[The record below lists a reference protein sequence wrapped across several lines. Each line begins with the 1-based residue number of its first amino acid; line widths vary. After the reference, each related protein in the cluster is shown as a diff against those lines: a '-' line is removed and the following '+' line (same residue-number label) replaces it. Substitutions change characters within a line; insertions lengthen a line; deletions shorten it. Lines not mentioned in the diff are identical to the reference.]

1 MGDVMTHGYVKSLKT
16 LHSVIPV
23 KTGIQDFPSA
33 PSSGDTMRHRV
44 PVPQSGRGE
53 ALQGILLLIIMLSL
67 IASCGSEKPSPPP
80 APAVATVNGEAISLA
95 EFEKSLT
102 EETALAK
109 GETPRKAEETESL
122 KEAVLDNL
130 IRERLMLQRARDLS
144 LSVGEAE
151 LVARIEEIRKD
162 YNGQFGKLFGD
173 GGIDLPAWKEAL
185 RKRMLLE
192 KLIARDVNAK
202 IQVTDEEAERYFNAN
217 RKVYATNRRVRVA
230 QIVVPDR
237 ERAEGILKRL
247 KAGEDFGMVAREVS
261 IGPEAA
267 RGGDLGFFERGVM
280 PEAID
285 RMVFS
290 LPAGKVSRV
299 AQSPYG
305 FHIFKVL
312 GQEGAGGR
320 KFADVREKVIA
331 DLRKQKEAE
340 AYKNWIEGLKA
351 KAVIRINRRRG
362 TDLKSVPNKGERDE
376 NQQKSSGGSGGGIP
390 ERGGT
395 GRGSGPDRGRRQ
407 R

>member
-1 MGDVMTHGYVKSLKT
+1 M
-16 LHSVIPV
+16 
-23 KTGIQDFPSA
+23 
-33 PSSGDTMRHRV
+33 
-44 PVPQSGRGE
+44 
-53 ALQGILLLIIMLSL
+53 LLLMAMMAMLSL
-67 IASCGSEKPSPPP
+67 IAACGSEKSSQPRTTD
-80 APAVATVNGEAISLA
+80 VATVNGEAISLA

-109 GETPRKAEETESL
+109 GETPLKAEETESL

-130 IRERLMLQRARDLS
+130 IRDRLMLQRARDLS
-144 LSVGEAE
+144 LSVDEAE

-162 YNGQFGKLFGD
+162 YNDQFGKLFGD

-192 KLIARDVNAK
+192 KLITRDVNAK
-202 IQVTDEEAERYFNAN
+202 IQVTDKEAERYFNAN
-217 RKVYATNRRVRVA
+217 RKVYATDRRVHVA

-237 ERAEGILKRL
+237 ERAERILKRL

-267 RGGDLGFFERGVM
+267 RGGDLGVFERGVM

-290 LPAGKVSRV
+290 LPVGKVSRV
-299 AQSPYG
+299 ARSPYG

-312 GQEGAGGR
+312 RQEEAGGR

-340 AYKNWIEGLKA
+340 AYMNWIEGLKA
-351 KAVIRINRRRG
+351 KAAIRINRRG
-362 TDLKSVPNKGERDE
+362 KS
-376 NQQKSSGGSGGGIP
+376 
-390 ERGGT
+390 
-395 GRGSGPDRGRRQ
+395 
-407 R
+407 

>member
-1 MGDVMTHGYVKSLKT
+1 MGDVMTHGCVKSPYAALRF
-16 LHSVIPV
+16 IPS
-23 KTGIQDFPSA
+23 F
-33 PSSGDTMRHRV
+33 
-44 PVPQSGRGE
+44 GRLRGKKGE
-53 ALQGILLLIIMLSL
+53 APPFFFFLPLRGILLLIVMLSF
-67 IASCGSEKPSPPP
+67 IAACGSEKPSPPP

-95 EFEKSLT
+95 EFEKFLT

-109 GETPRKAEETESL
+109 GETPLKAEETESL

-202 IQVTDEEAERYFNAN
+202 IQVTDEEAERYFDAN
-217 RKVYATNRRVRVA
+217 RKVYATDRRVRVA

-351 KAVIRINRRRG
+351 RAAIRINRRG
-362 TDLKSVPNKGERDE
+362 KS
-376 NQQKSSGGSGGGIP
+376 
-390 ERGGT
+390 
-395 GRGSGPDRGRRQ
+395 
-407 R
+407 

>member
-1 MGDVMTHGYVKSLKT
+1 MIRLCFY
-16 LHSVIPV
+16 SVFSTQHFLRRDIL
-23 KTGIQDFPSA
+23 
-33 PSSGDTMRHRV
+33 R
-44 PVPQSGRGE
+44 
-53 ALQGILLLIIMLSL
+53 GILLLIVMLSFL
-67 IASCGSEKPSPPP
+67 AACGGSEKPPPPPPP
-80 APAVATVNGEAISLA
+80 AVAVVNGASILPG
-95 EFEKSLT
+95 EFEKALG

-109 GETPRKAEETESL
+109 REVPLKREETESL
-122 KEAVLDNL
+122 KEEVLDNL
-130 IRERLMLQRARDLS
+130 IRERIMIQRARDLYIS
-144 LSVGEAE
+144 IGEAE
-151 LVARIEEIRKD
+151 LDARMEEIRKD
-162 YNGQFGKLFGD
+162 YSDQFDKLFSE
-173 GGIDLPAWKEAL
+173 GGISLPEWKEAL

-202 IQVTDEEAERYFNAN
+202 IRVADEEAERYFNAN
-217 RKVYATNRRVRVA
+217 RKVYATDRRVRVA
-230 QIVVPDR
+230 QIVLPDR
-237 ERAEGILKRL
+237 DRAEGILKRL

-290 LPAGKVSRV
+290 LPVGKVSRV

-312 GQEGAGGR
+312 GQAEAGGR

-340 AYKNWIEGLKA
+340 AYKIWIEGLKA
-351 KAVIRINRRRG
+351 KAAIRINRPLPDLRG
-362 TDLKSVPNKGERDE
+362 TDSALSVGTDLNSVPN
-376 NQQKSSGGSGGGIP
+376 
-390 ERGGT
+390 
-395 GRGSGPDRGRRQ
+395 Q

>member
-1 MGDVMTHGYVKSLKT
+1 MIDGSVKSLGK
-16 LHSVIPV
+16 
-23 KTGIQDFPSA
+23 
-33 PSSGDTMRHRV
+33 R
-44 PVPQSGRGE
+44 
-53 ALQGILLLIIMLSL
+53 GILPVVVMVALLV
-67 IASCGSEKPSPPP
+67 ACGSEKPAPPST
-80 APAVATVNGEAISLA
+80 PAVATVNGEAISLR
-95 EFEKSLT
+95 EFDKSLA
-102 EETALAK
+102 EEILLAK
-109 GETPRKAEETESL
+109 RETPLNAEETESL

-130 IRERLMLQRARDLS
+130 IRDRLMLQRARDLS
-144 LSVGEAE
+144 FSTGDEE
-151 LVARIEEIRKD
+151 LAARIEEIRKD

-173 GGIDLPAWKEAL
+173 GGIDFPAWKEAL
-185 RKRMLLE
+185 RKRTLIE
-192 KLIARDVNAK
+192 KLIDRDVNAK

-217 RKVYATNRRVRVA
+217 RKAYVMDRRVHVA

-237 ERAEGILKRL
+237 ERAVAVLKRL

-290 LPAGKVSRV
+290 LPFGKVSSV

-331 DLRKQKEAE
+331 ELRKQKEAE
-340 AYKNWIEGLKA
+340 AYKNWIAGLKA
-351 KAVIRINRRRG
+351 KAAVRINRP
-362 TDLKSVPNKGERDE
+362 LP
-376 NQQKSSGGSGGGIP
+376 GGSLPVQPEEKDAPPAAVRPGG
-390 ERGGT
+390 R
-395 GRGSGPDRGRRQ
+395 S
-407 R
+407 

>member
-1 MGDVMTHGYVKSLKT
+1 MSYGCVKSMGK
-16 LHSVIPV
+16 
-23 KTGIQDFPSA
+23 K
-33 PSSGDTMRHRV
+33 
-44 PVPQSGRGE
+44 
-53 ALQGILLLIIMLSL
+53 GILPLMVMLSL
-67 IASCGSEKPSPPP
+67 IAACGSEKPSPPP
-80 APAVATVNGEAISLA
+80 MTAVASVNGDAISLA
-95 EFEKSLT
+95 EFEKSLA

-109 GETPRKAEETESL
+109 GETPLKAAETESL

-130 IRERLMLQRARDLS
+130 IRDRLMLHRARDLS

-162 YNGQFGKLFGD
+162 YNGQFDKLFGD
-173 GGIDLPAWKEAL
+173 GGIDLHAWREAL

-192 KLIARDVNAK
+192 KLIALDVNAK

-217 RKVYATNRRVRVA
+217 RKVFATDRRVRVA

-290 LPAGKVSRV
+290 LLVGKMSRV
-299 AQSPYG
+299 ARSPYG

-312 GQEGAGGR
+312 GQEEAGGR
-320 KFADVREKVIA
+320 KFAEVKEKVIA

-351 KAVIRINRRRG
+351 KAAIQINLRG
-362 TDLKSVPNKGERDE
+362 KS
-376 NQQKSSGGSGGGIP
+376 
-390 ERGGT
+390 
-395 GRGSGPDRGRRQ
+395 
-407 R
+407 

>member
-1 MGDVMTHGYVKSLKT
+1 MT
-16 LHSVIPV
+16 
-23 KTGIQDFPSA
+23 
-33 PSSGDTMRHRV
+33 
-44 PVPQSGRGE
+44 
-53 ALQGILLLIIMLSL
+53 
-67 IASCGSEKPSPPP
+67 
-80 APAVATVNGEAISLA
+80 AVASVNGDAISLA

-109 GETPRKAEETESL
+109 GETPLKAAETESL

-130 IRERLMLQRARDLS
+130 VRDRLMLQRARDLS
-144 LSVGEAE
+144 LSISEAE

-162 YNGQFGKLFGD
+162 YNGQFGTLFGE

-185 RKRMLLE
+185 RKRMLIE
-192 KLIARDVNAK
+192 KLIALDVNAK
-202 IQVTDEEAERYFNAN
+202 IHVTDEEAERYFNAN
-217 RKVYATNRRVRVA
+217 RKIFTTDRRVRVA

-290 LPAGKVSRV
+290 LPVGKMSRV
-299 AQSPYG
+299 ARSPYG

-312 GQEGAGGR
+312 GQEEAGGR
-320 KFADVREKVIA
+320 KFAEVKEKVIA

-351 KAVIRINRRRG
+351 KAAIQINRRE
-362 TDLKSVPNKGERDE
+362 KS
-376 NQQKSSGGSGGGIP
+376 
-390 ERGGT
+390 
-395 GRGSGPDRGRRQ
+395 
-407 R
+407 